1 MPPDIAPDGGAALL
15 AWFTTMRADHP
26 VWCDAGGAYHVF
38 RHADVHRVLTDT
50 VSFSSNLMAL
60 SGDDAP
66 PGTLLLTDPPEHA
79 LLRRLVSQAFTH
91 KVIGGLATR
100 ITDVTTTLLDE
111 IDGDEFDLVAALAY
125 PLPIIVIAELLGVPA
140 ADRDLF
146 RDWADKLNS
155 ARPGDEDDA
164 RGVEEAIAGLDDYL
178 GRECRARRATP
189 TRDLI
194 GQLVGA
200 DVDGRRLTDEEVVNF
215 SALLLLAGHVTTT
228 MLLGNA
234 LLCLRQNPSAATRLR
249 ADPTLVAAA
258 VEETLRL
265 RPPFPKVERVS
276 TADVE
281 VAGTV
286 IPAGRAV
293 SVWVHSGNH
302 DERQFD
308 RPAEFDLD
316 RGSGRHVAF
325 GHGIHFC
332 LGAPL
337 ARLEGEIA
345 LRLLFERFDV
355 LSIKPDTPAP
365 YYESGIFGVKRLV
378 LTGHRAAVDAGTAPQ
393 R

>member
-1 MPPDIAPDGGAALL
+1 MPPDIAPDGGRALL
-15 AWFTTMRADHP
+15 DWFGTMRADHP
-26 VWCDAGGAYHVF
+26 VWCDGQGGYHVF
-38 RHADVHRVLTDT
+38 RHQDVHRVLTDP

-60 SGDDAP
+60 AGDEAP
-66 PGTLLLTDPPEHA
+66 PGTLLLTDPPEHGM
-79 LLRRLVSQAFTH
+79 LRRLVSQAFTH
-91 KVIGGLATR
+91 KVISGLAPR
-100 ITDVTTTLLDE
+100 ITEVTSALLDD
-111 IDGDEFDLVAALAY
+111 IQGADTVEFDLVEALAY

-164 RGVEEAIAGLDDYL
+164 RGIEEAIAGLDDYL
-178 GRECRARRATP
+178 GRECRSRRTTP
-189 TRDLI
+189 TPDLI
-194 GQLVGA
+194 GQLVGT

-228 MLLGNA
+228 MLLGSVM
-234 LLCLRQNPSAATRLR
+234 LCLRESPAAEAALR
-249 ADPTLVAAA
+249 ADLSLVPAAI
-258 VEETLRL
+258 EETLRL
-265 RPPFPKVERVS
+265 RPPFPKVERV
-276 TADVE
+276 TTVDVE

-293 SVWVHSGNH
+293 SVWVLSGNH
-302 DERQFD
+302 DDRQFD
-308 RPAEFDLD
+308 RPTEFDPH
-316 RGSGRHVAF
+316 RPTARHVAF

-345 LRLLFERFDV
+345 LRMLLARFDD
-355 LSIKPDTPAP
+355 LAIRPDIPAP

-378 LTGHRAAVDAGTAPQ
+378 LSGRRARTAAQ